1 MLVLG
6 IDPGSTTGIAVVY
19 YDPTDHSVE
28 VMETHQLQ
36 VKEATLWIR
45 REISERGVALIGME
59 KYIITQRTA
68 KLSRQTDALEMIGV
82 VKSQVLFALT
92 DSGREIP
99 ISMHSS
105 SDGKNVWSNPRLVK
119 HDLYRHA
126 TGHARDGL
134 RHALLALERTHH
146 SIS

>member
-1 MLVLG
+1 M
-6 IDPGSTTGIAVVY
+6 
-19 YDPTDHSVE
+19 
-28 VMETHQLQ
+28 
-36 VKEATLWIR
+36 
-45 REISERGVALIGME
+45 
-59 KYIITQRTA
+59 
-68 KLSRQTDALEMIGV
+68 
-82 VKSQVLFALT
+82 VKSQVLYALT

-105 SDGKNVWSNPRLVK
+105 ADGKNVWSNPRLVK